1 MASNPPIVVPL
12 DGSHNAENA
21 LPYAALVSRL
31 YEAPVHFI
39 HVADKDEVESPT
51 DLANARAAFD
61 EYARDLA
68 HRYGADEHGVQTEV
82 VHGSPGPTIL
92 DYAADARF
100 IVIASHGRGGF
111 KAAIIGSV
119 ADKVVR
125 GATVPVLFIPGVG
138 LPGSAEIKRVLIAV
152 DGSEEAERGLRVGR
166 EFAAKTGGKVALV
179 RTYNIAP
186 PVGVEFGYYP
196 VDVVEALR
204 KGAEEYL
211 NATAEPGEEK
221 YVVQAS
227 PAIGIEETANRIDAD
242 LLVMASRGKG
252 LAGRLAFGSTTDRVM
267 HSLHRAMLIVPPA
280 EGE

>member
-1 MASNPPIVVPL
+1 MATNAPIVVPL

-21 LPYAALVSRL
+21 LPFAALASRL

-39 HVADKDEVESPT
+39 HIADKEEVDTPT
-51 DLANARAAFD
+51 DLARARAAFD
-61 EYARDLA
+61 DYARDLA
-68 HRYGADEHGVQTEV
+68 KRYGADAHGVQTEV
-82 VHGSPGPTIL
+82 LHGSPAGLIL
-92 DYAADARF
+92 DYAADARL

-125 GATVPVLFIPGVG
+125 GACVPVFFIPGVG
-138 LPGSAEIKRVLIAV
+138 LPSAAEIKNVLIAL
-152 DGSEEAERGLRVGR
+152 DGSEEAERGLHLGR
-166 EFAAKTGGKVALV
+166 EIAAKVGAHVSLL
-179 RTYNIAP
+179 RSYNIAP

-211 NATAEPGEEK
+211 NNTARPGEEK

-227 PAIGIEETANRIDAD
+227 AAIGIEEAANRIDAG
-242 LLVMASRGKG
+242 LVVLASRGKG

-267 HSLHRAMLIVPPA
+267 HSLHRPMLIVPPA

>member
-39 HVADKDEVESPT
+39 HVADREEVESPT
-51 DLANARAAFD
+51 DLAKARAAFD
-61 EYARDLA
+61 AYARGLA
-68 HRYGADEHGVQTEV
+68 KRFGADQYGVETEV
-82 VHGSPGPTIL
+82 VHGSPGPAIL
-92 DYAADARF
+92 DYAEGARF
-100 IVIASHGRGGF
+100 IVLASHGRGGF

-119 ADKVVR
+119 ADKIVR
-125 GATVPVLFIPGVG
+125 GSTVPVFFIPGVG
-138 LPGSAEIKRVLIAV
+138 LPPAADIKRVLIAL
-152 DGSEEAERGLRVGR
+152 DGSEEAERGLRLGR
-166 EFAAKTGGKVALV
+166 EIAAKTGATVALV

-211 NATAEPGEEK
+211 NATAERGEEK

-227 PAIGIEETANRIDAD
+227 PAVGIEETAKRIDAD
-242 LLVMASRGKG
+242 LVVMASRGKG

-267 HSLHRAMLIVPPA
+267 HSLHRAMLIVPPTDS
-280 EGE
+280 